1 MITTK
6 DICKSVAAVI
16 PELQNPCM
24 SCMGLNS
31 YKLLPCSHCG
41 GLGWQPSKQIDRI
54 IMNIKYPLTIVLTND
69 MIGWSAEVALDGDGL
84 KTNGNRQA
92 FDSPVDAVYEAL
104 FEALTDK
111 LGASKVGE
119 FESKAQHPR
128 QHNKPTRTTRGRGRP
143 IKSVMTV
150 QESVKWLQPGSES

>member
-1 MITTK
+1 MITTN

-24 SCMGLNS
+24 SCMG
-31 YKLLPCSHCG
+31 YKRSACTHCD

-54 IMNIKYPLTIVLTND
+54 ITNVKYPLTIVLKND

-111 LGASKVGE
+111 LGAGRMGE
-119 FESKAQHPR
+119 FESRAQPPR
-128 QHNKPTRTTRGRGRP
+128 QHTTPKGTTRGRGRP
-143 IKSVMTV
+143 IKSAMTV

>member
-1 MITTK
+1 MITTN

-24 SCMGLNS
+24 SCMG
-31 YKLLPCSHCG
+31 YKRSACTHCD

-54 IMNIKYPLTIVLTND
+54 ITNVKYPLTIVLKND

-84 KTNGNRQA
+84 KTNGYRQA
-92 FDSPVDAVYEAL
+92 FDNPVDAVYEAL

-111 LGASKVGE
+111 LGAGRMGE
-119 FESKAQHPR
+119 FESRAQPPR
-128 QHNKPTRTTRGRGRP
+128 QHTTPKGTTRGRGRP
-143 IKSVMTV
+143 IKSAMTV

>member
-1 MITTK
+1 MITTN

-24 SCMGLNS
+24 SCMG
-31 YKLLPCSHCG
+31 YKRSACTHCD

-54 IMNIKYPLTIVLTND
+54 ITNVKYPLTIVLKND

-92 FDSPVDAVYEAL
+92 FDNPVDAVYEAL

-111 LGASKVGE
+111 LGAGRMRE
-119 FESKAQHPR
+119 FESRAQPPR
-128 QHNKPTRTTRGRGRP
+128 QHTTPKGTTRGRGRP
-143 IKSVMTV
+143 IKSAMTV

>member
-1 MITTK
+1 MITTN

-24 SCMGLNS
+24 SCMG
-31 YKLLPCSHCG
+31 YKRSACTHCD

-54 IMNIKYPLTIVLTND
+54 ITNVKYPLTIVLKND
-69 MIGWSAEVALDGDGL
+69 MIVWSAEVALDGDGL

-92 FDSPVDAVYEAL
+92 FDNPVDAVYEAL

-111 LGASKVGE
+111 LGAGRMGE
-119 FESKAQHPR
+119 FESRAQPPR
-128 QHNKPTRTTRGRGRP
+128 QHTTPKGTTRGRGRP
-143 IKSVMTV
+143 IKSAMTV

>member
-1 MITTK
+1 MITTN

-24 SCMGLNS
+24 SCMG
-31 YKLLPCSHCG
+31 YKRSACTHCD
-41 GLGWQPSKQIDRI
+41 GLGWQPSKHIDRI
-54 IMNIKYPLTIVLTND
+54 ITNVKYPLTIVLKND

-92 FDSPVDAVYEAL
+92 FDNPVDAVYEAL

-111 LGASKVGE
+111 LGAGRMGE
-119 FESKAQHPR
+119 FESRAQPPR
-128 QHNKPTRTTRGRGRP
+128 QHTTPKGTTRGRGRP
-143 IKSVMTV
+143 IKSAMTV

>member
-1 MITTK
+1 MITTN

-24 SCMGLNS
+24 ACMG
-31 YKLLPCSHCG
+31 YKRSACTHCD

-54 IMNIKYPLTIVLTND
+54 ITNVKYPLTIVLKND

-92 FDSPVDAVYEAL
+92 FDNPVDAVYEAL

-111 LGASKVGE
+111 LGAGRMGE
-119 FESKAQHPR
+119 FESRAQPPR
-128 QHNKPTRTTRGRGRP
+128 QHTTPKGTTRGRGRP
-143 IKSVMTV
+143 IKSAMTV

>member
-1 MITTK
+1 MITTN

-24 SCMGLNS
+24 SCMG
-31 YKLLPCSHCG
+31 YKRSACTHCD

-54 IMNIKYPLTIVLTND
+54 ITNVKYPLTIVLKND

-111 LGASKVGE
+111 LGAGRMGE
-119 FESKAQHPR
+119 YESMTRTVPKQ
-128 QHNKPTRTTRGRGRP
+128 PTRPKRTTRGRGRP
-143 IKSVMTV
+143 IKSAMTV

>member
-1 MITTK
+1 MITTN

-24 SCMGLNS
+24 SCMG
-31 YKLLPCSHCG
+31 YKRSACTHCD

-54 IMNIKYPLTIVLTND
+54 ITNVKYPLTIVLKND
-69 MIGWSAEVALDGDGL
+69 MIGWCAEVAVDGDGL

-92 FDSPVDAVYEAL
+92 FDNPVDAVYEAL

-111 LGASKVGE
+111 LGAGRMGE
-119 FESKAQHPR
+119 FESRAQPPR
-128 QHNKPTRTTRGRGRP
+128 QHTTPKGTTRGRGRP
-143 IKSVMTV
+143 IKSAMTV

>member
-6 DICKSVAAVI
+6 DICKSVAAVL

-24 SCMGLNS
+24 SCMGHKHLS
-31 YKLLPCSHCG
+31 CTHCDGVGWLPT
-41 GLGWQPSKQIDRI
+41 KQIDRI
-54 IMNIKYPLTIVLTND
+54 ITNVKYPLTIVLKND

-111 LGASKVGE
+111 LGAGRMGE
-119 FESKAQHPR
+119 FESKAQPPR
-128 QHNKPTRTTRGRGRP
+128 QYTTSKGTTRGRSRP
-143 IKSVMTV
+143 ITV

>member
-1 MITTK
+1 MITTN

-24 SCMGLNS
+24 SCMG
-31 YKLLPCSHCG
+31 YKRSACTHCD

-54 IMNIKYPLTIVLTND
+54 ITNVKYPLTIVLKND

-92 FDSPVDAVYEAL
+92 FDNPVDAVYEAL

-111 LGASKVGE
+111 LGAGRMGE
-119 FESKAQHPR
+119 FESRAQPPR
-128 QHNKPTRTTRGRGRP
+128 QHTTPKGTTRGRGRP
-143 IKSVMTV
+143 IKSAMTV

>member
-1 MITTK
+1 MITTNS
-6 DICKSVAAVI
+6 ISNAVASVI
-16 PELQNPCM
+16 DELQIPCM
-24 SCMGLNS
+24 HCMGLNS
-31 YKLLPCSHCG
+31 YKLKPCQHCEG
-41 GLGWQPSKQIDRI
+41 RGWNHTKSLHNI
-54 IMNIKYPLTIVLTND
+54 ITNIKYPLTLVLKND
-69 MIGWSAEVALDGDGL
+69 MIGWSAEIAIDGTSL
-84 KTNGNRQA
+84 KV
-92 FDSPVDAVYEAL
+92 DSDRHAYNDPVDAVYEAL

-128 QHNKPTRTTRGRGRP
+128 QHNKPKRTTRGRGRP